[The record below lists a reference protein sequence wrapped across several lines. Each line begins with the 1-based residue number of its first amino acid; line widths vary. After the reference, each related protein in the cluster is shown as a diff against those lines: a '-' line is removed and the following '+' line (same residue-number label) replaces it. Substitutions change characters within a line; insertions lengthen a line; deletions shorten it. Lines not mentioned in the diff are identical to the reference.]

1 MVLCRG
7 ASGQGG
13 FRDGGLADGRALV
26 HANVAMQG
34 NSKMGYADRLDY
46 GQDYSAIDVVAS
58 RVLAVGVVGADVEIR
73 EVTRTRSAGQS
84 EAREE

>member
-1 MVLCRG
+1 MVLRRG

-13 FRDGGLADGRALV
+13 FRDGRLADGGALV

-34 NSKMGYADRLDY
+34 NSKMGYADGLDY
-46 GQDYSAIDVVAS
+46 GQDYSAIDMVAS
-58 RVLAVGVVGADVEIR
+58 RVLAVGVVGADVEVG

-84 EAREE
+84 ETREE